1 MKIISL
7 LRSFL
12 WNDSNLALSGAKISW
27 DKICLPKEE
36 GGLGDIN
43 LKV

>member
-12 WNDSNLALSGAKISW
+12 WNDSNLALSDAKISW
-27 DKICLPKEE
+27 DKICLPREEE
-36 GGLGDIN
+36 GLCDIN

>member
-27 DKICLPKEE
+27 DKI
-36 GGLGDIN
+36 
-43 LKV
+43 